1 MRVGIPEFSDKKQL
15 FSYLKSNQKDII
27 AKKKAMPIKSE
38 VVSELAYGCV
48 GLTANDKKLVGK
60 SVTKMVGEDSNL
72 KEGELKVDALA
83 NMAGWCDSYDDVL
96 IPKCFNKTISS
107 VGASNKQLVY
117 HLKNHDHT
125 TDAIVG
131 GEVMM
136 STRDIDLS
144 VFNIKTDLKTS
155 EGLIGSSIVRRKYCP
170 KTYDLYLDDEIKQHS
185 IGLQYVKI
193 YLCINSED
201 EEYKEELADYKKY
214 YKYVINKD
222 KVDAQGYFWAVV
234 EIKLLEYSAVLWGA
248 SELTTVQETSKNIEP
263 SEDLD
268 TQKSDPEAVGE
279 KDTSLSKFYNRLN
292 LN

>member
-1 MRVGIPEFSDKKQL
+1 MRVGIPEFADKKQL
-15 FSYLKSNQKDII
+15 FSYLKSNEKDLIF
-27 AKKKAMPIKSE
+27 KKKSMPIKSE
-38 VVSELAYGCV
+38 VVPELAYGCV
-48 GLTANDKKLVGK
+48 GITAKTKDKVGK

-72 KEGELKVDALA
+72 KDGELKADVLA

-96 IPKCFNKTISS
+96 IPKCYNKTISS
-107 VGASNKQLVY
+107 VGASNKQLIY
-117 HLKNHDHT
+117 HLKNHFHS
-125 TDAIVG
+125 TDGIVG
-131 GEVMM
+131 GNVMM

-144 VFNIKTDLKTS
+144 IFNLKTDLKTS
-155 EGLIGSSIVRRKYCP
+155 EGLIGSSVVRKKYCL

-201 EEYKEELADYKKY
+201 EEYKEELSNYNKY
-214 YKYVINKD
+214 YKYIINKE
-222 KVDAQGYFWAVV
+222 KVDKQGFFWAVT

-268 TQKSDPEAVGE
+268 TQKHEPEAVGE
-279 KDTSLSKFYNRLN
+279 KDTSLTEFYNHLKFN
-292 LN
+292 